1 MSESLTILIAGCG
14 DVGTTL
20 GQQLAA
26 QGHRVIGL
34 RRDISKLPPEIEG
47 IAADLAQPDKLKL
60 SLSALSSCDLLVYSA
75 AASLPGEDGYRI
87 AYIEGPQHVL
97 NALPV
102 KPKQLFFTSSTGVYH
117 QDDDSWVN
125 EDSPC
130 LPTGF
135 RGQLMRQAEL
145 NLLEQAI
152 PATVVRFSGIYGPE
166 RNHLLRSVLDG
177 KVAPAAPTQFSNRI
191 HRDDCA
197 GVLYHL
203 IQRWQQGLAL
213 EPIYLASD
221 DCPVSMYEITHW
233 LADQLGVTPT
243 EEHLA
248 RRAGSKRCDNR
259 RLKASGYRF
268 KFTDYKSG
276 YAPIVAEFL
285 AG

>member
-26 QGHRVIGL
+26 HGHRVIGL

-75 AASLPGEDGYRI
+75 AASLPGEEGYRI
-87 AYIEGPQHVL
+87 AYVDGPKAVL
-97 NALPV
+97 DALPV
-102 KPKQLFFTSSTGVYH
+102 QPRQLFFTSSTSVYH
-117 QDDDSWVN
+117 QDDHGWVN
-125 EDSPC
+125 EESPC
-130 LPTGF
+130 LPAGF

-152 PATVVRFSGIYGPE
+152 PATVVRFSGIYGPG
-166 RNHLLRSVLDG
+166 RNHLLRSVLAG
-177 KVAPAAPTQFSNRI
+177 KVAPESPPQFSNRI

-203 IQRWQQGLAL
+203 IQRWQQGLPL
-213 EPIYLASD
+213 EPVYLASD
-221 DCPVSMYEITHW
+221 DCPVCMHEITHW
-233 LADQLGVTPT
+233 LAAQLGVTPS

-259 RLKASGYRF
+259 RLKASGYQL
-268 KFTDYKSG
+268 KFPDYKSG
-276 YAPIVAEFL
+276 YASLVAEYHTT
-285 AG
+285 